1 MAVLDSATQDV
12 RSSHSHP
19 WLARLVFAVDTML
32 RRHYAVVE
40 YSSDPACIFR
50 IEIDRADRRVALAD
64 GTFLQPGQ
72 RVARLHFWNEH
83 IPLLPP
89 KTGAMRWARHVYQ
102 SIGTSL
108 HELARYLDGRPD
120 LSDVDVICGDVPSG
134 TELQIG
140 QIVRI
145 MAHYGFE
152 AIPEHAPLPVG
163 ERLHRLGENILI
175 SMMVFARN
183 PHALRPDTLQRVRVP
198 IYLSRRSLRRKF
210 ANTGRTRRG
219 NMAAELP
226 NGR

>member
-134 TELQIG
+134 TE
-140 QIVRI
+140 
-145 MAHYGFE
+145 
-152 AIPEHAPLPVG
+152 
-163 ERLHRLGENILI
+163 
-175 SMMVFARN
+175 FANRTDR
-183 PHALRPDTLQRVRVP
+183 PYHGALRF
-198 IYLSRRSLRRKF
+198 RSHPRAR
-210 ANTGRTRRG
+210 AIACGRTPPSVGRKHPHFDDGLRAQSPRAAARHAATG
-219 NMAAELP
+219 ARADLSFAAVAAAEICKY
-226 NGR
+226 RQDTTW